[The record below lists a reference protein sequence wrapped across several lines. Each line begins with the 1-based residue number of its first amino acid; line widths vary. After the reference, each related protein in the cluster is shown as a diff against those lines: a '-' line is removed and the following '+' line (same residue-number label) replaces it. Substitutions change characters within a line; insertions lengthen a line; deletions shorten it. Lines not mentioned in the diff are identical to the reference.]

1 MFNHIAQRY
10 SSNINIL
17 WSGLVTGKVLKV
29 YLHTNY
35 TKSITMTVT
44 RFSVSLEEELLEAL
58 DSFVQENKYPNRSQA
73 LRALIEKNLV
83 EKKWQCNNIVAGAIV
98 LVHSNI
104 KKDIGLKLIVLQSQ
118 YSDVI
123 LSSQRHFLEGD
134 RCIEIVA
141 VNGAA
146 QRLTE
151 LSDLLIGIKGIAHG
165 KLIMSKIN

>member
-1 MFNHIAQRY
+1 MCKDIFLLSIFYNENQSH
-10 SSNINIL
+10 L
-17 WSGLVTGKVLKV
+17 LMKKV

-35 TKSITMTVT
+35 LKSITMAVT

-58 DSFVQENKYPNRSQA
+58 DNFVQENRYPNRSQA

-98 LVHSNI
+98 LVHSNL
-104 KKDIGLKLIVLQSQ
+104 KKEIGPKLNELQSR
-118 YSDVI
+118 YSDII
-123 LSSQRHFLEGD
+123 LSSQRYYIESD
-134 RCIEIVA
+134 SCIEIVA
-141 VNGAA
+141 VKGTA

-165 KLIMSKIN
+165 KLIMSKVN